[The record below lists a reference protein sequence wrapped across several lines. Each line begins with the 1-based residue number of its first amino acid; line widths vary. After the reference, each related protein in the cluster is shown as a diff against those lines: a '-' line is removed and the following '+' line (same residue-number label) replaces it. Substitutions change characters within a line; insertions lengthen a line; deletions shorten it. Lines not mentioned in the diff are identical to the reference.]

1 MIYRPYFFLNIIE
14 ITHEI
19 IKLVRLTYVFIT
31 FHPSS
36 YKVSSR
42 RAIGVRIGIYRHCL
56 TQVLKKYFHRNS
68 GNENETLSIGL
79 YFDDD
84 SIKIDENDRNE

>member
-14 ITHEI
+14 IAHEI
-19 IKLVRLTYVFIT
+19 IKLVRLTYVFII

-36 YKVSSR
+36 YKASSP

-68 GNENETLSIGL
+68 GNENETLSIGMV
-79 YFDDD
+79 
-84 SIKIDENDRNE
+84 NC